1 MYYYLY
7 VSNVNSPRKV
17 STKCVNESID
27 SRTFSNQLKIDNIA
41 LANEAKDLLEKTKLQ
56 PNKYF
61 A

>member
-1 MYYYLY
+1 M
-7 VSNVNSPRKV
+7 NSPRKV

-27 SRTFSNQLKIDNIA
+27 SRTSSNQLKIDNIA
-41 LANEAKDLLEKTKLQ
+41 LANQAKDLLEKTKLQ

>member
-1 MYYYLY
+1 M
-7 VSNVNSPRKV
+7 NSPRKV

-41 LANEAKDLLEKTKLQ
+41 LANQAKDLLEKTKLQ